1 MNILVTG
8 ASGFIGSY
16 IVEEGLRQGH
26 QVWAGVRKSSSK
38 AYLQDERIR
47 FACLD
52 LSSKARLAE
61 QLYALKAE
69 MGGCGWDVVVHAAGA
84 TKCLHA
90 QDFYR
95 TNYDGTVHLVE
106 ALREAGMMPS
116 RLVYLS
122 SLSVFGAIRE
132 QPVRKPTQD
141 NPWVYAPILGTD
153 SPEPNTEYGRSKWKA
168 EQWLAEQKDVPCT
181 TLRPTGVYGP
191 REKDYF
197 LMAQSIKQHTD
208 FSVGFKPQ
216 EITFVYVMDVVQAVF
231 KCIGS
236 PQAVGRAYFLSD
248 GQVYNSRRF
257 SDLLQQ
263 SMGNPWVLMPPSSTV
278 RVRRPS
284 LLSSVVT
291 RTDVPLGTGLPKECR
306 AMSWV
311 KRPSFTGIRSRGVPW
326 STSKIFSAT
335 LSCSCRRVEKRPETL
350 QGNVQF
356 IGMQTYRNC
365 SSLFPLYAFMA

>member
-106 ALREAGMMPS
+106 ALREAGMIPA
-116 RLVYLS
+116 RLAYLS

-141 NPWVYAPILGTD
+141 NPWVYAPIVGTD

-168 EQWLAEQKDVPCT
+168 EQWLAEQKDVPYT
-181 TLRPTGVYGP
+181 ILRPTGVYGP

-216 EITFVYVMDVVQAVF
+216 EITFIYVKDLVNAIFAAITRKVVH
-231 KCIGS
+231 KT
-236 PQAVGRAYFLSD
+236 YLLSD
-248 GQVYNSRRF
+248 GRTYESRAF
-257 SDLLQQ
+257 SLLLQKE
-263 SMGNPWVLMPPSSTV
+263 MGVRNVIHIKAPLWVLRSVCAVAEIVSNITNTTPTLNSDKYKIMKQRNWQCDIDEAV
-278 RVRRPS
+278 RE
-284 LLSSVVT
+284 
-291 RTDVPLGTGLPKECR
+291 LGYKAEYDLK
-306 AMSWV
+306 
-311 KRPSFTGIRSRGVPW
+311 RGVKE
-326 STSKIFSAT
+326 T
-335 LSCSCRRVEKRPETL
+335 VEWYKE
-350 QGNVQF
+350 NYW
-356 IGMQTYRNC
+356 I
-365 SSLFPLYAFMA
+365 

>member
-61 QLYALKAE
+61 QLCALKAE

-106 ALREAGMMPS
+106 ALREAGMMPA

-168 EQWLAEQKDVPCT
+168 EQWLAEQKDVPYT
-181 TLRPTGVYGP
+181 ILRPTGVYGP

-208 FSVGFKPQ
+208 FTVGFKPQ

-236 PQAVGRAYFLSD
+236 PQAVGRAYFQPPLQRPPAAVD
-248 GQVYNSRRF
+248 GQP
-257 SDLLQQ
+257 LGAAHQ
-263 SMGNPWVLMPPSSTV
+263 GSTV
-278 RVRRPS
+278 VPAHRVCLERYSEQGHRPH
-284 LLSSVVT
+284 
-291 RTDVPLGTGLPKECR
+291 ECPQHGQV
-306 AMSWV
+306 SY
-311 KRPSFTGIRSRGVPW
+311 
-326 STSKIFSAT
+326 
-335 LSCSCRRVEKRPETL
+335 PEPAQL
-350 QGNVQF
+350 AV
-356 IGMQTYRNC
+356 
-365 SSLFPLYAFMA
+365 

>member
-106 ALREAGMMPS
+106 ALREAGMMPA

-141 NPWVYAPILGTD
+141 NPWVYVFFIVTESTEIYTGKDISVVFEGNEVFFGGLDDTQPDLWFSGTIEGDRLMLKKWQYMGVDRKNTTYALGQPSHMYLYPFGWGYFTD
-153 SPEPNTEYGRSKWKA
+153 DAGNEKFGLYEVESPS
-168 EQWLAEQKDVPCT
+168 LAYDAATKTFSTDEL
-181 TLRPTGVYGP
+181 TLAINRGHHYYP
-191 REKDYF
+191 
-197 LMAQSIKQHTD
+197 
-208 FSVGFKPQ
+208 
-216 EITFVYVMDVVQAVF
+216 FVYYTKPKFVPASAAGVESIEAEEE
-231 KCIGS
+231 G
-236 PQAVGRAYFLSD
+236 
-248 GQVYNSRRF
+248 
-257 SDLLQQ
+257 
-263 SMGNPWVLMPPSSTV
+263 
-278 RVRRPS
+278 
-284 LLSSVVT
+284 VVT
-291 RTDVPLGTGLPKECR
+291 YTDLAG
-306 AMSWV
+306 
-311 KRPSFTGIRSRGVPW
+311 
-326 STSKIFSAT
+326 
-335 LSCSCRRVEKRPETL
+335 RRVERPTK
-350 QGNVQF
+350 GVYVRTVRGKDGKVRTDK
-356 IGMQTYRNC
+356 IV
-365 SSLFPLYAFMA
+365 MAR